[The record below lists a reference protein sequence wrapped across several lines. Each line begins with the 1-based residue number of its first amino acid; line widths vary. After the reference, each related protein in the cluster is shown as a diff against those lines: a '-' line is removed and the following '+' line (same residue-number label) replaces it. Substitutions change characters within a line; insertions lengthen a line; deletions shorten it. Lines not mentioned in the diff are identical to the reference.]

1 MISGDASSWAS
12 SPTTTLGKDHE
23 HGEHDDHHNK
33 KSVLAKVKETAKK
46 MKNSLSKKK
55 HGHEDTGSPSVG
67 VTLEEEEEE
76 DEHEEDSEYLGA
88 PSKIITIFT
97 II

>member
-12 SPTTTLGKDHE
+12 SPTTTPGKDQE
-23 HGEHDDHHNK
+23 RGEHDDHHNK
-33 KSVLAKVKETAKK
+33 KSVLTKVKEAAKK
-46 MKNSLSKKK
+46 VKNSLSRKK
-55 HGHEDTGSPSVG
+55 HGHDDTGSPSAG
-67 VTLEEEEEE
+67 VTLEEE
-76 DEHEEDSEYLGA
+76 DERGEDSEYLGA